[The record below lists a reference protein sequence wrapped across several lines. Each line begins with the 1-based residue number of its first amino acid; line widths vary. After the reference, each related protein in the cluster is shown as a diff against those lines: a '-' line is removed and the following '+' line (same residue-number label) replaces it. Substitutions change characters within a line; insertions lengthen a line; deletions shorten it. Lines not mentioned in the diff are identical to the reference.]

1 MSNNGFTQRGVRYV
15 LDDDALNSKMQE
27 VALSDDEDIDFS
39 TVGDDTLIAVTGILL
54 KMGIDI
60 GSDNALTSEL
70 IRRGGCYVRQML
82 IDEGIAKAQVQSNDG

>member
-27 VALSDDEDIDFS
+27 VALSDDEDIDLS

-60 GSDNALTSEL
+60 RSDNALTSEL
-70 IRRGGCYVRQML
+70 IRRGGCYMRQML
-82 IDEGIAKAQVQSNDG
+82 NDEGIVKAQVQSDDG